1 MLVNRLSRV
10 LMPVLLLAQ
19 IGVANADLRL
29 LKPDPAI
36 PATAVG
42 SVGYSAD
49 GLGQD
54 GVGGTVQ
61 AEVPPGSTVLQ
72 AYLYGTYV
80 FNENPVSPDTD
91 IDFDGTPVTLV
102 EVPGSQP
109 GLAQFATA
117 RANVTSQVAAKVGSG
132 GGITDFSVNT
142 DPASLS
148 GVSLVA
154 IYWNAALPTTT
165 IAVLDG
171 GALQAGDVTTFIFNS
186 PLDKTIPGFAATL
199 SLGSGHS
206 FQEGGPPTHECGA
219 GFPQSSLVAVNG
231 TRLTSCVGNFD
242 DGFAEDGGLIT
253 TGGVGD
259 STSNPAFP
267 LQQPGDGSTPRGE
280 DDELYNIEA
289 LSEPG

>member
-1 MLVNRLSRV
+1 MAANITKQDTKRFSKEETPVLVDRLSKA

-36 PATAVG
+36 PATAIG
-42 SVGYSAD
+42 RVGYSAD
-49 GLGQD
+49 ALGQE
-54 GVGGTVQ
+54 GVGSTVQ
-61 AEVPPGSTVLQ
+61 ADVPAGSTVLQ

-117 RANVTSQVAAKVGSG
+117 RANVTSQVAAKLGGG
-132 GGITDFSVNT
+132 GGITDFPVNT
-142 DPASLS
+142 DPATLS
-148 GVSLVA
+148 GVSLVV
-154 IYWNAALPTTT
+154 IYSNGALPMTT

-206 FQEGGPPTHECGA
+206 FREEGPPTHECGA
-219 GFPQSSLVAVNG
+219 GSPQSL
-231 TRLTSCVGNFD
+231 
-242 DGFAEDGGLIT
+242 
-253 TGGVGD
+253 
-259 STSNPAFP
+259 
-267 LQQPGDGSTPRGE
+267 
-280 DDELYNIEA
+280 
-289 LSEPG
+289 